1 MEGCLGMPLIY
12 GISILLF
19 SILIAILAV
28 QNAGPVSIKFFFWA
42 VPEMPLVLVILG
54 TALCGLVVGFLLGRF
69 SRRKSAEKQKK
80 AAEEPLNPETP
91 LN

>member
-1 MEGCLGMPLIY
+1 MPLIY
-12 GISILLF
+12 GISTLIF

-54 TALCGLVVGFLLGRF
+54 TAVCGLVVGFLLGRF
-69 SRRKSAEKQKK
+69 SGRKSAKNEKKT
-80 AAEEPLNPETP
+80 ASEPFNSETP
-91 LN
+91 LD